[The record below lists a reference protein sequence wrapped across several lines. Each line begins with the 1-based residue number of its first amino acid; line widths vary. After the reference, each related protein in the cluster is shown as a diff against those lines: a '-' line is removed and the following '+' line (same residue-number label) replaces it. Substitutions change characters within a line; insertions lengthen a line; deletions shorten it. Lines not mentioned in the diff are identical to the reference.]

1 MTGVAHRVDSCSCSV
16 HGSIGAAGGAR
27 ASGARRRRGPGPTQG
42 ASRVAA
48 VADGRAVLGG
58 ACRR

>member
-1 MTGVAHRVDSCSCSV
+1 MDSCSCSV

-48 VADGRAVLGG
+48 VADARAVLGG